1 MSETEVINETL
12 ELVKEAQSQGT
23 FNLSEVIK
31 GRGYPQKDVTIYTD
45 VESAF
50 KLIELEKKLSE
61 VAIADNAEAFAALE
75 AEANALAEKVQA
87 SRLIFSMRG
96 VNQGIVEAVDAEATK
111 LYPEDEDGEKD
122 ANWYKFYTSSLIAH
136 NIVRVTDANGNVDE
150 RVFTFEDMEAVRA
163 TIPADSWSILL
174 NTMQQ
179 LTLAGGFFKGL
190 TDAGFLPKS

>member
-1 MSETEVINETL
+1 MSETETINETL

-61 VAIADNAEAFAALE
+61 ITTSDDVERFNALE

-96 VNQGIVEAVDAEATK
+96 VNQGVVESVDEEASK
-111 LYPEDEDGEKD
+111 LYPDDEDGEKD
-122 ANWYKFYTSSLIAH
+122 PNWYKFYTSSLIAH

>member
-45 VESAF
+45 VDSAF
-50 KLIELEKKLSE
+50 KLIELEKKMS
-61 VAIADNAEAFAALE
+61 AITDLKSAEDFKALE

-96 VNQGIVEAVDAEATK
+96 VSQGVVEAVEAK
-111 LYPEDEDGEKD
+111 ASELYPDNEDGERETD
-122 ANWYKFYTSSLIAH
+122 WYKYYMSSLIAH

-150 RVFTFEDMEAVRA
+150 RVFTYEDLEGVRA
-163 TIPADSWSILL
+163 MIPADSWSILVT
-174 NTMQQ
+174 TMQQ